1 MADALRLALRR
12 TDKVIVDRAKAHGTG
27 D

>member
-1 MADALRLALRR
+1 MADALGLALRR